1 MEPILKMK
9 GGGPLE
15 LIVSHHG
22 DRQVYPLPKSGHVE
36 LGRSETCTVR
46 LDHSGIS
53 RHHVRLY
60 IGSQLEVEDLGSA
73 NGTWLFRCSTFDT
86 SDETAQANMNRRL
99 NAGERVPLASGDTLR
114 IGPMLVE
121 LRRTAGEGHQ
131 GASQEG
137 FLVNDPKMLVA
148 RDLATKAAAS
158 SLPVLV
164 LGETGVG
171 KDVLAAYVHSASSRS
186 KAPFVR
192 VNCAALSESLLESE
206 LFGHVRGSFTGAT
219 DAKEGLIEA
228 AHGGTLFLD
237 ELGEL
242 SLSTQ
247 ARLLHVLERS
257 EVTRLGSTK
266 PRSIDVRFIAAT
278 NRNLVDEVKRGAFR
292 KDLFYRVNTLVIE
305 VPPLRE
311 RPDDILPLAERFVI
325 EARTRSNLPELEN
338 PIAPDS
344 RLLLLQHSWPGN
356 VRELRNVMQRAV
368 VLAGGGPIRAQ
379 HLSLEDEFGEESVTV
394 VKDRDDLGAATGD
407 DELDRVAKVL
417 AQCGGNQTRAA
428 ELLGISRRTMVNRM
442 RELALPRPRRPR
454 AGSR

>member
-1 MEPILKMK
+1 LEPILTMK

-15 LIVSHHG
+15 LLVSHRG
-22 DRQVYPLPKSGHVE
+22 DRQVHPLPKSGHVE

-73 NGTWLFRCSTFDT
+73 NGTWLFRCSAFDT

-114 IGPMLVE
+114 IGPMLIE
-121 LRRTAGEGHQ
+121 LRRTAGEVDGTRPDD
-131 GASQEG
+131 G
-137 FLVNDPKMLVA
+137 FLVNDRKMLVA
-148 RDLATKAAAS
+148 RDLAAKAAAS
-158 SLPVLV
+158 ALPVLI

-171 KDVLAAYVHSASSRS
+171 KDVLATFVHTASARR

-192 VNCAALSESLLESE
+192 VNCGALSESLLESE

-219 DAKEGLIEA
+219 DAKEGLIEG

-266 PRSIDVRFIAAT
+266 PRTIDVRFIAAT
-278 NRNLVDEVKRGAFR
+278 NRDLVGEVKRGAFR
-292 KDLFYRVNTLVIE
+292 KDLFYRINTLVIE

-311 RPDDILPLAERFVI
+311 RPDDILPMAQRFVA
-325 EARTRSNLPELEN
+325 EARKRSNLPEQET
-338 PIAPDS
+338 PIAEESCQP
-344 RLLLLQHSWPGN
+344 LLEHSWPGN

-368 VLAGGGPIRAQ
+368 VLAGSGPIRAQ
-379 HLSLEDEFGEESVTV
+379 HLSLEDEFAEESVTV
-394 VKDRDDLGAATGD
+394 VKGFDELRAATGD

-454 AGSR
+454 LGSK

>member
-1 MEPILKMK
+1 
-9 GGGPLE
+9 
-15 LIVSHHG
+15 
-22 DRQVYPLPKSGHVE
+22 LPKSGHVE

-73 NGTWLFRCSTFDT
+73 NGTWLFRCSAFDT

-99 NAGERVPLASGDTLR
+99 IAGERVPLASGDTLR
-114 IGPMLVE
+114 IGPMLIE
-121 LRRTAGEGHQ
+121 LRRTAGEVDGT
-131 GASQEG
+131 SPDDG
-137 FLVNDPKMLVA
+137 FLVNDRKMLVA
-148 RDLATKAAAS
+148 RDLAAKAAGSA
-158 SLPVLV
+158 LPVLI

-171 KDVLAAYVHSASSRS
+171 KDVLATFVHTASSRR

-192 VNCAALSESLLESE
+192 VNCGALSESLLESE

-219 DAKEGLIEA
+219 DAKEGLIEG

-266 PRSIDVRFIAAT
+266 PRTIDVRFIAAT
-278 NRNLVDEVKRGAFR
+278 NRDLVGEVKRGAFR
-292 KDLFYRVNTLVIE
+292 KDLFYRINTLVIG

-311 RPDDILPLAERFVI
+311 RTDDILPMAQRFVA
-325 EARTRSNLPELEN
+325 EARKRSNLPEQEN
-338 PIAPDS
+338 AIDKESCA
-344 RLLLLQHSWPGN
+344 LLLQHSWPGN

-368 VLAGGGPIRAQ
+368 VLAGSGLIRPQ
-379 HLSLEDEFGEESVTV
+379 HLSLEDEFAEESVTV
-394 VKDRDDLGAATGD
+394 VKGFDDLRATDGD

-417 AQCGGNQTRAA
+417 AECGGNQTRAA
-428 ELLGISRRTMVNRM
+428 EVLGISRRTMVNRM

-454 AGSR
+454 LGSK

>member
-1 MEPILKMK
+1 MN

-15 LIVSHHG
+15 LIVSHRG
-22 DRQVYPLPKSGHVE
+22 DRQVYSLPKSGHVE
-36 LGRSETCTVR
+36 LGRSEKCAVR

-73 NGTWLFRCSTFDT
+73 NGTWLFRCSSLDT
-86 SDETAQANMNRRL
+86 SDETAQANMDRRL

-121 LRRTAGEGHQ
+121 LRRTAGEGQ
-131 GASQEG
+131 SGASQEG
-137 FLVNDPKMLVA
+137 FLVNDHKMLVV

-158 SLPVLV
+158 SLPVLL

-171 KDVLAAYVHSASSRS
+171 KDVLAAFVHSASSRR
-186 KAPFVR
+186 KAAFVR

-266 PRSIDVRFIAAT
+266 PRSIDVRFVAAT
-278 NRNLVDEVKRGAFR
+278 NRNLVEEVKRGAFR
-292 KDLFYRVNTLVIE
+292 KDLFYRVNTLVID

-311 RPDDILPLAERFVI
+311 RPGDILPMAERFAR
-325 EARTRSNLPELEN
+325 EARTRSNLPELDS
-338 PIAPDS
+338 PIAQDS
-344 RLLLLQHSWPGN
+344 GQMLVQHSWPGN

-368 VLAGGGPIRAQ
+368 VLAGGGQIRPQ
-379 HLSLEDEFGEESVTV
+379 HLSLTDEFAEESVTV
-394 VKDRDDLGAATGD
+394 VKDRDGLSAAAEGD
-407 DELDRVAKVL
+407 EDELDRVAKVL
-417 AQCGGNQTRAA
+417 AECGGNQTRAA
-428 ELLGISRRTMVNRM
+428 EVLGISRRTMVNRM

-454 AGSR
+454 SKSS

>member
-1 MEPILKMK
+1 MK

-15 LIVSHHG
+15 LIVSHGG
-22 DRQVYPLPKSGHVE
+22 DRQVYSLPKSGHVE

-86 SDETAQANMNRRL
+86 SDETAQANMDRRL
-99 NAGERVPLASGDTLR
+99 TAGERVPLAPGDTLR
-114 IGPMLVE
+114 IGPMLIE
-121 LRRTAGEGHQ
+121 LRRIAGEGLD
-131 GASQEG
+131 GASNEG
-137 FLVNDPKMLVA
+137 FLVNDQKMLVV
-148 RDLATKAAAS
+148 RDLATKAATS

-171 KDVLAAYVHSASSRS
+171 KDVLAAFIHSASSRR

-192 VNCAALSESLLESE
+192 VNCGALSESLLESE

-311 RPDDILPLAERFVI
+311 RPSDIMPMAERFVA
-325 EARTRSNLPELEN
+325 EARRRSNLPEVQS

-344 RLLLLQHSWPGN
+344 CQMLLLHSWPGN

-368 VLAGGGPIRAQ
+368 VLAGGGAIRAQ
-379 HLSLEDEFGEESVTV
+379 HLSLADEFAEESVTV
-394 VKDRDDLGAATGD
+394 VKDRDDFGTAAAD

-454 AGSR
+454 SRTK

>member
-1 MEPILKMK
+1 MK

-15 LIVSHHG
+15 LIVSHG
-22 DRQVYPLPKSGHVE
+22 SDRHVHPLPKSGHVE

-46 LDHSGIS
+46 LEHAGIS

-73 NGTWLFRCSTFDT
+73 NGTWLYRCSTFDT

-121 LRRTAGEGHQ
+121 LRRTSGEDHQ
-131 GASQEG
+131 AASQDDG
-137 FLVNDPKMLVA
+137 FLVKDRKMLVA
-148 RDLATKAAAS
+148 RDLAAKAATSA
-158 SLPVLV
+158 LPVLI

-171 KDVLAAYVHSASSRS
+171 KDVLASFVHAASSRR

-219 DAKEGLIEA
+219 DAKEGLIEG

-266 PRSIDVRFIAAT
+266 PRSIDVRFVAAT

-292 KDLFYRVNTLVIE
+292 KDLYYRVNTLVIE

-311 RPDDILPLAERFVI
+311 RPDDILPMAQRFVV
-325 EARTRSNLPELEN
+325 EARRRSSLPELAN
-338 PIAPDS
+338 PIAEESFAP
-344 RLLLLQHSWPGN
+344 LLEHSWPGN

-368 VLAGGGPIRAQ
+368 VLAGSAPIRAQ
-379 HLSLEDEFGEESVTV
+379 HLSLADDFGEESVTV
-394 VKDRDDLGAATGD
+394 VKDRDGFGPAGH
-407 DELDRVAKVL
+407 DEEELERVARVL
-417 AQCGGNQTRAA
+417 AECGGNQTRAA
-428 ELLGISRRTMVNRM
+428 EMLGISRRTMVNRM
-442 RELALPRPRRPR
+442 RELSLPRPRRPR
-454 AGSR
+454 FGSK

>member
-1 MEPILKMK
+1 MEPILK

-15 LIVSHHG
+15 LIVSHRG
-22 DRQVYPLPKSGHVE
+22 DRQVHSLPKSGHVE

-46 LDHSGIS
+46 LDHSGVS
-53 RHHVRLY
+53 RHHIRLY

-86 SDETAQANMNRRL
+86 SDETAQANLNRRL
-99 NAGERVPLASGDTLR
+99 NPGERVPLASGDTLR

-121 LRRTAGEGHQ
+121 LRRTAGEGHAA
-131 GASQEG
+131 ASRDDG
-137 FLVNDPKMLVA
+137 FLVNDRKMLVA
-148 RDLATKAAAS
+148 RDLAEKAAAS
-158 SLPVLV
+158 ALPVLI

-171 KDVLAAYVHSASSRS
+171 KDVLASFIHAASSRR
-186 KAPFVR
+186 KAAFVR

-219 DAKEGLIEA
+219 DAKEGLIEG

-266 PRSIDVRFIAAT
+266 PRAIDVRFIAAT
-278 NRNLVDEVKRGAFR
+278 NRNLVEEVKRGAFR
-292 KDLFYRVNTLVIE
+292 KDLFYRVNTLVID

-311 RPDDILPLAERFVI
+311 RPDDILPMAERFVA
-325 EARTRSNLPELEN
+325 EARKRSNLPEVEE
-338 PIAPDS
+338 PIAEDS
-344 RLLLLQHSWPGN
+344 RQPLLQHSWPGN

-368 VLAGGGPIRAQ
+368 VLAGSGTIRAQ

-394 VKDRDDLGAATGD
+394 VKDRDGLGGPDRDA
-407 DELDRVAKVL
+407 ELDRVAKVL
-417 AQCGGNQTRAA
+417 AECGGNQTRAA
-428 ELLGISRRTMVNRM
+428 EVLGISRRTMVNRM
-442 RELALPRPRRPR
+442 RELALPRPRRSR
-454 AGSR
+454 LGSK

>member
-1 MEPILKMK
+1 MK

-15 LIVSHHG
+15 LVVSHRG
-22 DRQVYPLPKSGHVE
+22 ERQVYPLPKSGHVE
-36 LGRSETCTVR
+36 VGRSESCTVR

-60 IGSQLEVEDLGSA
+60 IGSQLEVEDLGSS
-73 NGTWLFRCSTFDT
+73 NGTWLFRCSTWEAT
-86 SDETAQANMNRRL
+86 DETAQANMDRRL
-99 NAGERVPLASGDTLR
+99 NAGERVPLAPGDTLR
-114 IGPMLVE
+114 MGPMLLE
-121 LRRTAGEGHQ
+121 LRRTVGEGRK
-131 GASQEG
+131 GASEEG
-137 FLVNDPKMLVA
+137 FLVADHKMLVV
-148 RDLATKAAAS
+148 RDLATKAASS

-171 KDVLAAYVHSASSRS
+171 KDVLASFVHSASSRC

-192 VNCAALSESLLESE
+192 VNCAALSEALLESE
-206 LFGHVRGSFTGAT
+206 LFGHTKGSFTGAT

-228 AHGGTLFLD
+228 AHTGTLFLD

-278 NRNLVDEVKRGAFR
+278 NRNLVEEVKRGRFR

-311 RPDDILPLAERFVI
+311 RPADILPMAERFVV
-325 EARTRSNLPELEN
+325 EARTRSGLSDIDTLIAADSSQMLLE
-338 PIAPDS
+338 
-344 RLLLLQHSWPGN
+344 HSWPGN
-356 VRELRNVMQRAV
+356 VRELRNVMHRAV
-368 VLAGGGPIRAQ
+368 VLAGSGPIRTQ
-379 HLSLEDEFGEESVTV
+379 HLSLADVFGEETVTV
-394 VKDRDDLGAATGD
+394 VRERDELASSDMD
-407 DELDRVAKVL
+407 EELDRVARVL

-442 RELALPRPRRPR
+442 RELSLPRPRRPR
-454 AGSR
+454 SPNG

>member
-1 MEPILKMK
+1 MK

-15 LIVSHHG
+15 LLVSHRG
-22 DRQVYPLPKSGHVE
+22 DRQVHPLPKSGHVE
-36 LGRSETCTVR
+36 LGRSESCTVR
-46 LDHSGIS
+46 LDHSGVS

-60 IGSQLEVEDLGSA
+60 IGGQLEVEDLGSA

-86 SDETAQANMNRRL
+86 SDETAQANMNRRI
-99 NAGERVPLASGDTLR
+99 NAGERVPLAAGDTLR
-114 IGPMLVE
+114 IGPMLIE
-121 LRRTAGEGHQ
+121 LRRTTGERPEGP
-131 GASQEG
+131 SRDDG
-137 FLVNDPKMLVA
+137 FLVNDRKMLVA
-148 RDLATKAAAS
+148 RDLAAKAAAS
-158 SLPVLV
+158 SLPVLI

-171 KDVLAAYVHSASSRS
+171 KDVLASFVHAASPRHKSA
-186 KAPFVR
+186 FVR

-219 DAKEGLIEA
+219 DAKEGLIEG

-266 PRSIDVRFIAAT
+266 PRTIDVRFVAAT

-292 KDLFYRVNTLVIE
+292 KDLFYRVNTLLID

-311 RPDDILPLAERFVI
+311 RPDDIVPMAQRFAA
-325 EARTRSNLPELEN
+325 EARKRSNLPEVAEPLAPESHLPLLE
-338 PIAPDS
+338 
-344 RLLLLQHSWPGN
+344 HSWPGN

-368 VLAGGGPIRAQ
+368 VLAGSGQIGAE
-379 HLSLEDEFGEESVTV
+379 HLSLEDEFGEETVTV
-394 VKDRDDLGAATGD
+394 VKERDDFGAPHGD
-407 DELDRVAKVL
+407 DELDRVARVL

-428 ELLGISRRTMVNRM
+428 EVLGISRRTMVNRM

-454 AGSR
+454 LQSK

>member
-1 MEPILKMK
+1 
-9 GGGPLE
+9 
-15 LIVSHHG
+15 
-22 DRQVYPLPKSGHVE
+22 
-36 LGRSETCTVR
+36 
-46 LDHSGIS
+46 
-53 RHHVRLY
+53 
-60 IGSQLEVEDLGSA
+60 
-73 NGTWLFRCSTFDT
+73 
-86 SDETAQANMNRRL
+86 
-99 NAGERVPLASGDTLR
+99 
-114 IGPMLVE
+114 
-121 LRRTAGEGHQ
+121 
-131 GASQEG
+131 
-137 FLVNDPKMLVA
+137 
-148 RDLATKAAAS
+148 
-158 SLPVLV
+158 
-164 LGETGVG
+164 
-171 KDVLAAYVHSASSRS
+171 
-186 KAPFVR
+186 
-192 VNCAALSESLLESE
+192 LLESE

-311 RPDDILPLAERFVI
+311 RPNDVLSMAEHFVA
-325 EARTRSNLPELEN
+325 EARRRSNLPELEN
-338 PIAPDS
+338 PIAQDS
-344 RLLLLQHSWPGN
+344 CQMLLEHSWPGN

-368 VLAGGGPIRAQ
+368 VLAGGGQIRGQ
-379 HLSLEDEFGEESVTV
+379 HLSLADEFGEESVTV
-394 VKDRDDLGAATGD
+394 VKDRDDFSTAAGD

-417 AQCGGNQTRAA
+417 AECGGNQTRAA
-428 ELLGISRRTMVNRM
+428 EVLGISRRTMVNRM

-454 AGSR
+454 ARSK

>member
-1 MEPILKMK
+1 MK

-15 LIVSHHG
+15 LIVSHG
-22 DRQVYPLPKSGHVE
+22 SDRRVHPLPKSGHVE

-46 LDHSGIS
+46 LEHSGIS

-73 NGTWLFRCSTFDT
+73 NGTWLYRCSTFDT
-86 SDETAQANMNRRL
+86 SDETAQANMNRRI

-121 LRRTAGEGHQ
+121 LRRTTGEGHDS
-131 GASQEG
+131 ASQEG
-137 FLVNDPKMLVA
+137 FLVNDPKMLLA
-148 RDLATKAAAS
+148 RDLAAKAAAS
-158 SLPVLV
+158 ALPVLI

-171 KDVLAAYVHSASSRS
+171 KDVLASFVHSASSRRKS
-186 KAPFVR
+186 AFVR

-237 ELGEL
+237 EVGEL

-266 PRSIDVRFIAAT
+266 PRSIDMRFIAAT

-292 KDLFYRVNTLVIE
+292 KDLFYRINTLVIE

-311 RPDDILPLAERFVI
+311 RPGDILPMAERFVV
-325 EARTRSNLPELEN
+325 EARTRGDLAELEN
-338 PIAPDS
+338 PIDEGS
-344 RLLLLQHSWPGN
+344 RQLLLQHSWPGN

-368 VLAGGGPIRAQ
+368 VLAGGGSIRAQ
-379 HLSLEDEFGEESVTV
+379 HLSLADEFAEESVTV
-394 VKDRDDLGAATGD
+394 VKDRDDFGPVDGD

-454 AGSR
+454 VGSK

>member
-1 MEPILKMK
+1 MRV
-9 GGGPLE
+9 GGPLE

-22 DRQVYPLPKSGHVE
+22 ERRVYPLPRSGHVE
-36 LGRSETCTVR
+36 LGRSESCSIR

-53 RHHVRLY
+53 RRHVRLF

-73 NGTWLFRCSTFDT
+73 NGTWLFRCSTWET
-86 SDETAQANMNRRL
+86 SDETARANMDRRL
-99 NAGERVPLASGDTLR
+99 VAGERVPLTPGDTLR
-114 IGPMLVE
+114 MGPMLVE
-121 LRRTAGEGHQ
+121 LRRTVGE
-131 GASQEG
+131 SRKRSTEEG
-137 FLVNDPKMLVA
+137 FLVADHKMLVV

-171 KDVLAAYVHSASSRS
+171 KDVLASFIHSASSRA

-192 VNCAALSESLLESE
+192 VNCGALSESLLESE
-206 LFGHVRGSFTGAT
+206 LFGHVKGSFTGAT

-228 AHGGTLFLD
+228 AHTGTLFLD
-237 ELGEL
+237 EIGEL
-242 SLSTQ
+242 SLATQ

-266 PRSIDVRFIAAT
+266 PRTIDVRFIAAT
-278 NRNLVDEVKRGAFR
+278 NRNLIEEVKRGKFR

-305 VPPLRE
+305 VPPLRD
-311 RPDDILPLAERFVI
+311 RPADILPIAERFAA
-325 EARTRSNLPELEN
+325 EARGRSNESELDHL
-338 PIAPDS
+338 IAPDAS
-344 RLLLLQHSWPGN
+344 QSLIAYSWPGN

-368 VLAGGGPIRAQ
+368 ILAGSGPICAP
-379 HLSLEDEFGEESVTV
+379 HLSLEDEFGEETVTV
-394 VKDRDDLGAATGD
+394 VPYRDDARSVQKDA
-407 DELDRVAKVL
+407 ELDRVARVL

-442 RELALPRPRRPR
+442 RELSLPRPRRPR
-454 AGSR
+454 SPSSNG

>member
-1 MEPILKMK
+1 MK

-15 LIVSHHG
+15 LIVSHGG
-22 DRQVYPLPKSGHVE
+22 DRHVHSLPKSGHVE
-36 LGRSETCTVR
+36 LGRSESCTVR

-73 NGTWLFRCSTFDT
+73 NGTWLFRCSTFET
-86 SDETAQANMNRRL
+86 SDETAQANMNRRI
-99 NAGERVPLASGDTLR
+99 NTGERVPLASGDTLR
-114 IGPMLVE
+114 IGPMLIE
-121 LRRTAGEGHQ
+121 IRRTAGEGHE
-131 GASQEG
+131 GASQDG
-137 FLVNDPKMLVA
+137 FLAKDHKMLVA
-148 RDLATKAAAS
+148 RDLAAKAAAS

-171 KDVLAAYVHSASSRS
+171 KDVLASFVHSTSSRR
-186 KAPFVR
+186 KEAFVR

-206 LFGHVRGSFTGAT
+206 LFGHVKGSFTGAI

-292 KDLFYRVNTLVIE
+292 KDLFYRINTLVIE

-311 RPDDILPLAERFVI
+311 RTDDILLMAERFI
-325 EARTRSNLPELEN
+325 TEARTRSKLPELEVL
-338 PIAPDS
+338 IAQES
-344 RLLLLQHSWPGN
+344 RPLLLQHSWPGN
-356 VRELRNVMQRAV
+356 VRELRNVMERAV
-368 VLAGGGPIRAQ
+368 MLAGDEAIRAE
-379 HLSLEDEFGEESVTV
+379 HLSLEDEFADESVTV
-394 VKDRDDLGAATGD
+394 VKERDELGRPNSD
-407 DELDRVAKVL
+407 HELDRIAKVL

-442 RELALPRPRRPR
+442 RELVLPRPRRPR
-454 AGSR
+454 VESK

>member
-1 MEPILKMK
+1 VK

-15 LIVSHHG
+15 LIVSHRG
-22 DRQVYPLPKSGHVE
+22 DRQVHPLPKSGHVE
-36 LGRSETCTVR
+36 LGRSEKCAVR

-73 NGTWLFRCSTFDT
+73 NGTWLFRCSALET
-86 SDETAQANMNRRL
+86 SDETAQANMDRRL
-99 NAGERVPLASGDTLR
+99 NPGERVPLASGDTLR

-121 LRRTAGEGHQ
+121 LRRTSAGEGHND
-131 GASQEG
+131 ASQEG
-137 FLVNDPKMLVA
+137 FLVNDPKMLVV
-148 RDLATKAAAS
+148 RDLAAKAAAS

-171 KDVLAAYVHSASSRS
+171 KDVLAAFVHSASARS
-186 KAPFVR
+186 KAAFVR

-266 PRSIDVRFIAAT
+266 PRAVDVRFVAAT

-311 RPDDILPLAERFVI
+311 RPSDILPMAERFVG
-325 EARTRSNLPELEN
+325 EARRRSNLPELDN
-338 PIAPDS
+338 AIALDS
-344 RLLLLQHSWPGN
+344 GQMLLEHSWPGN
-356 VRELRNVMQRAV
+356 VRELRNVMHRAV
-368 VLAGGGPIRAQ
+368 VLAGGGPIRPQ
-379 HLSLEDEFGEESVTV
+379 HLSLADEFGEESVTV
-394 VKDRDDLGAATGD
+394 VKDRDDFGAADGD

-417 AQCGGNQTRAA
+417 AECGGNQTRAA

-454 AGSR
+454 SRSK

>member
-1 MEPILKMK
+1 MK

-15 LIVSHHG
+15 LIVSHRG
-22 DRQVYPLPKSGHVE
+22 DRQVHPLPKSGHVE

-86 SDETAQANMNRRL
+86 SDETAQANMNRRI

-121 LRRTAGEGHQ
+121 LRRTAGEGHEA
-131 GASQEG
+131 ASQDDG
-137 FLVNDPKMLVA
+137 FLVNDRKMLVA
-148 RDLATKAAAS
+148 RDLAAKAAAS
-158 SLPVLV
+158 ALPVLI

-171 KDVLAAYVHSASSRS
+171 KDVLASFVHAASSRR

-219 DAKEGLIEA
+219 DAKEGLIEG

-311 RPDDILPLAERFVI
+311 RPDDIVPMAQRFVA
-325 EARTRSNLPELEN
+325 EARKRSNLPEVEN
-338 PIAPDS
+338 AIAEDS
-344 RLLLLQHSWPGN
+344 FLPLLQHSWPGN

-368 VLAGGGPIRAQ
+368 VLAGSGPIRAQ
-379 HLSLEDEFGEESVTV
+379 HLSLADEFGEESVTV
-394 VKDRDDLGAATGD
+394 VKDRDDLGAAHGD
-407 DELDRVAKVL
+407 DELDRVARVL

-428 ELLGISRRTMVNRM
+428 EVLGISRRTMVNRM

-454 AGSR
+454 LGSK